1 MAATRAQRPGLL
13 SGHATFLVTWLLV
26 LAALVAAA
34 ILKSLVLAAPA
45 GAPSGPSPYAYAQI
59 RMAPPLDLIDYRS
72 QPFAL
77 ASLRGKP
84 VLVFFGYTHCPD
96 ICPAIIGQLNL
107 VLRDPIADPWIVYVT
122 VDPERDTPEFLTEY
136 MRYMPAAYTTLTGT
150 ATQIRG
156 AADAWGIQYARVETG
171 SAGGYT
177 MAHTAEVY
185 LVDAG
190 GRLRAHYP
198 FGTEAPAI
206 VADLERLAAEGGS
219 S

>member
-1 MAATRAQRPGLL
+1 MRVPRDDLLAGHGTFLL
-13 SGHATFLVTWLLV
+13 SMLLV
-26 LAALVAAA
+26 GVAIVVAAFV
-34 ILKSLVLAAPA
+34 KGLAMSTPS
-45 GAPSGPSPYAYAQI
+45 GAPSGPSPFAYAEI
-59 RMAPPLDLIDYRS
+59 RMAPPIDLIDHRA
-72 QPFAL
+72 QPFSL
-77 ASLRGKP
+77 DSLRGKP

-96 ICPAIIGQLNL
+96 ICPATIGQLNL
-107 VLRDPIADPWIVYVT
+107 VLRDPVADPWIVYVT

-136 MRYMPAAYTTLTGT
+136 LRYMPAGYVTLTGS
-150 ATQIRG
+150 ATEIRR
-156 AADAWGIQYARVETG
+156 AADAWGVSYARVETG

-185 LVDAG
+185 LIDAG

-198 FGTEAPAI
+198 FGTEAPFI

>member
-1 MAATRAQRPGLL
+1 MATMRVPRDGLL
-13 SGHATFLVTWLLV
+13 AGHAPFLLSMLLV
-26 LAALVAAA
+26 SAAIVVAALV
-34 ILKSLVLAAPA
+34 KGLALATPA
-45 GAPSGPSPYAYAQI
+45 SAPSGPSPFAYPEI
-59 RMAPPLDLIDYRS
+59 RMAPALDLIDHRAL
-72 QPFAL
+72 PFSL
-77 ASLRGKP
+77 AGLRGKP

-96 ICPAIIGQLNL
+96 VCPATIGQLNL
-107 VLRDPIADPWIVYVT
+107 VLRDPVANPWIVYVT

-136 MRYMPAAYTTLTGT
+136 LRYMPAGYVTLTGS
-150 ATQIRG
+150 ASQIRR
-156 AADAWGIQYARVETG
+156 AADDWGVSYARVETG
-171 SAGGYT
+171 SANGYT